1 VEFEPSVARS
11 LSARLGLPVLAV
23 SDWPAVAGLGLAD
36 VVHLGDV
43 IEHLT
48 QPQET
53 IRSVLSILRPGGIMI
68 AQGPLEAGPSF
79 FAAAM
84 QYRQRL
90 AQPAPRAMA
99 PYHTL
104 MATVTG
110 QRRFFARMGL
120 EEIEY
125 SVSEVA
131 WPAPEHMTLSDLA
144 CPRRLALWALMRF
157 SRALS
162 RASPRACG
170 NRYFFEGR
178 RMS

>member
-1 VEFEPSVARS
+1 LV
-11 LSARLGLPVLAV
+11 
-23 SDWPAVAGLGLAD
+23 D
-36 VVHLGDV
+36 VVHFGDV

-48 QPQET
+48 RPEET

-84 QYRQRL
+84 QYWQRL
-90 AQPAPRAMA
+90 ARPVPRAMA

-104 MATVTG
+104 MATVPG
-110 QRRFFARMGL
+110 QRRFFARIGL

-131 WPAPEHMTLSDLA
+131 WPAPAHIALGDLRR
-144 CPRRLALWALMRF
+144 PRRLALWALMRC
-157 SRALS
+157 SQALS
-162 RASPRACG
+162 KASPRACG